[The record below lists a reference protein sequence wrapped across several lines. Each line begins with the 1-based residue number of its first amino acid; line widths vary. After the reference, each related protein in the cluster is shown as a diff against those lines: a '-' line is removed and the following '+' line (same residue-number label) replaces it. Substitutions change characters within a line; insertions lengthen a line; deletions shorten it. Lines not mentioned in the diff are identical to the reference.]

1 MATYFN
7 LGIDCGTNADMAAAA
22 MAHFHEFVVELPDGA
37 PAICATHRSHQRD
50 LWFVEVWPQG
60 MGYGIPPTLPS
71 RPELCDA
78 QPLEIIRDALH
89 ARLQA
94 LSGYRRALF
103 GGEAYDLLAFATPE
117 EDNDLDYAGLI
128 FSQDLFPD
136 LPTHCTIKPF
146 ASGYL
151 QVTEVRR

>member
-7 LGIDCGTNADMAAAA
+7 LGIDCGSNADLAAAA
-22 MAHFHEFVVELPDGA
+22 MAHFHDFTIELPDGA
-37 PAICATHRSHQRD
+37 PAICATNQSHQRG
-50 LWFVEVWPQG
+50 LWFVEVWPRG

-78 QPLEIIRDALH
+78 RPLEIIGDALR

-103 GGEAYDLLAFATPE
+103 GGEAYDLLAFATAE
-117 EDNDLDYAGLI
+117 EDNDRDYVGLI
-128 FSQDLFPD
+128 FAQDMFSD
-136 LPTHCTIKPF
+136 LPAHCTIESF
-146 ASGYL
+146 APGYA
-151 QVTEVRR
+151 QVTAVRR